1 MILREIE
8 FPKDV
13 LITVTGAEVTPD
25 LKESKVYV
33 SAIPEKNEEQV
44 LALLN
49 RKVFLLQK
57 KIDKRLKMRPVPK
70 ISFVQEKRTVEA
82 GRIEE
87 ILSSLNLNRSNSDS
101 PQPLVERLDQIG
113 IKNKRRPSPFAKRGC
128 PKGDRRG
135 AKRVHIWEKLKKE
148 QK

>member
-1 MILREIE
+1 MQKRIQRLNQLIKKEVAQLILREVE

-13 LITVTGAEVTPD
+13 LVTITRAEVTPD
-25 LKESKVYV
+25 LRESKVYV
-33 SAIPEKNEEQV
+33 SAIPEKNEEPV

-70 ISFVQEKRTVEA
+70 ISFWKEKRTAEA

-87 ILSSLNLNRSNSDS
+87 IL
-101 PQPLVERLDQIG
+101 
-113 IKNKRRPSPFAKRGC
+113 
-128 PKGDRRG
+128 
-135 AKRVHIWEKLKKE
+135 EKLKKE
-148 QK
+148 EK

>member
-1 MILREIE
+1 MSKRIQRLNQLIKKEVAQLILREIE

-13 LITVTGAEVTPD
+13 LVTVTGAEVTPD

-33 SAIPEKNEEQV
+33 SAIFTPHRTCSGAGPEKNEEQV

-70 ISFVQEKRTVEA
+70 ISFVKEKRTVEA

-87 ILSSLNLNRSNSDS
+87 IL
-101 PQPLVERLDQIG
+101 
-113 IKNKRRPSPFAKRGC
+113 
-128 PKGDRRG
+128 
-135 AKRVHIWEKLKKE
+135 EKLKSKR
-148 QK
+148 